1 MVCFS
6 SYVLGLFQLQQFQP
20 TLPSGYQHS
29 FGVIN
34 VDPTV
39 SQSQYTTTVATVASN
54 VSTGEI
60 SHHQIS
66 NHHHPLPVI
75 PVPHLVSHN
84 PISPYTSHSTPMYA
98 LEPPNNSS
106 PPSSESSKLD
116 VSAHNNNFIKNVKSH
131 ERGSNSSSP
140 SLSSNAAAP
149 IVGLDK
155 AYLQRGSSS
164 IPVVIST
171 AQSYNFGQPGLSSSS
186 PSFAEHY
193 QNCPSPSGSTSSSS
207 SRSSTV
213 SIRSHHQF
221 HQASSPLE
229 NSPDSP
235 VNSESG
241 RSNKHEESNSSTCT
255 ELENTSSSSS
265 HDQTNSIQLLD
276 NSTGTGILRVASRSS
291 SYCGSVGGGSE
302 PNSPAPPPPPPP
314 SFSKGILVSSSQ
326 QTSRDSPRPSTESIT
341 NRNNNSVGV
350 TATTSSQDFS
360 SLQEHEIQKL
370 AETAVNLVQ
379 SLPPHVKEPK
389 ISKKIEMSSYEVR

>member
-1 MVCFS
+1 M
-6 SYVLGLFQLQQFQP
+6 
-20 TLPSGYQHS
+20 
-29 FGVIN
+29 
-34 VDPTV
+34 
-39 SQSQYTTTVATVASN
+39 
-54 VSTGEI
+54 STGEI

-66 NHHHPLPVI
+66 NHHPLPVI

-84 PISPYTSHSTPMYA
+84 PISPYTAHSAPMYA

-116 VSAHNNNFIKNVKSH
+116 VSAHNNFTRNVKSH
-131 ERGSNSSSP
+131 ERSSNSSSP

-149 IVGLDK
+149 IVRLDK
-155 AYLQRGSSS
+155 VYLQRGSSS

-235 VNSESG
+235 VNIESG
-241 RSNKHEESNSSTCT
+241 RSNKHEESNSSTCN
-255 ELENTSSSSS
+255 ELENVSSSSPP

-276 NSTGTGILRVASRSS
+276 NSTETGILRVASRSS

-302 PNSPAPPPPPPP
+302 PNSPAPPPP
-314 SFSKGILVSSSQ
+314 SFTKGIFVSSSSSQ
-326 QTSRDSPRPSTESIT
+326 QTSKDSPRPSTESIT

-370 AETAVNLVQ
+370 AETAVNLVR

-389 ISKKIEMSSYEVR
+389 FSKKIEMSSYEVR